1 GPLHLTL
8 HDMLGREVAVLDRAD
23 VPAGARTLEIPASL
37 LHGLRPGA
45 FLYRLSIGSQSS
57 AGRLMI
63 E

>member
-1 GPLHLTL
+1 
-8 HDMLGREVAVLDRAD
+8 MLGREVAVLDRAD